1 MIDWHH
7 KIDDKEFENLICDLF
22 NADRKTVSFK
32 TYGRSGQKQY
42 GVDVFSE
49 EYATLI
55 QCKYKEN
62 IDDSKLKETLK
73 KEIKDELNK
82 TFDEKAVW
90 YNELGKFKHFIL
102 VSTFHHDTELQNYTL
117 NLKDDNGNKYPVT
130 ISYLGRE
137 EIVKLICKH
146 EDVMIKYFRNVFE
159 QLLPHHKNLNTV
171 PKFDYINVI
180 GRTQEIK
187 KIQTNLID
195 KSLLLSTGIGGIGKT
210 TIALALVNNTF
221 YTDTYDKIAWVTVKQ
236 DFIQDFVSQLNDL
249 FTPNF
254 DYSQNYTNAFYL
266 LVKLL
271 RKKKIDDKNNLL
283 IIDNWNNHKEIQ
295 YYSQK
300 LIDSQWKI
308 LITSRANFDFNN
320 FIEIEHLSQGEAI
333 SLFKCYYPDIDNE
346 NALIE
351 LLSTIEYHTLL
362 IELISKVGYKRGK
375 TISELH
381 KIIKEKSFAASELQ
395 RNIPIG
401 LHSEFANK
409 GKEARILEYMKSIF
423 ELDILSE
430 YEQKILMYLA
440 ILPPQTELQTLKEL
454 FSIEND
460 NEIEFEED
468 LDELHKKGWINIK
481 TSNIYQHSIIQKVIL
496 EKLKPTSEKT
506 IIVIVNLWK
515 MMKCSDTEN
524 TYSKTKYLPYA
535 ESVLSKI
542 DDNHLDLGVIARRC
556 SIIYDDIRKPDKAV
570 IYGKRLVEIEEANVD
585 DYKYGL
591 MTAYKNLSS
600 FYSSLNDNENFLTY
614 NEKYINTAKEYLE
627 FQKEEESKF
636 GVKLYKELDEADIF
650 EGIAAYYSSKN
661 EYKKELNFQLK
672 SLEIRLQNIGDK
684 MNNLIILYGNIA
696 STYEQLGKNN
706 EAEKYHKQAVD
717 YATQYLPSNHRYSI
731 TTHNNYSVILGKLGE
746 WENSLKH
753 AKQAFQENKSNFED
767 ITHPTFGELSFNV
780 ALAQLMLGKKRLAKE
795 NIENTIKCW
804 EKLPNEHP
812 NMLDAKKF
820 YQDMVNSLPTSIS
833 SPKIGRN
840 KPCPCG
846 SGLKYKKCCEK

>member
-1 MIDWHH
+1 MIYWHH
-7 KIDDKEFENLICDLF
+7 KIDNKEFENLICDLF
-22 NADRKTVSFK
+22 NADRKTVSFE
-32 TYGRSGQKQY
+32 TYGRSGQRQY

-62 IDDSKLKETLK
+62 LDKSKLKETLK
-73 KEIKDELNK
+73 EEIKEELKK
-82 TFDEKAVW
+82 TFDKKAVW
-90 YNELGKFKHFIL
+90 YNEIGKFNHFIFA
-102 VSTFHHDTELQNYTL
+102 STFYHDTELQNFAL

-137 EIVKLICKH
+137 EIIKLICKH

-159 QLLPHHKNLNTV
+159 QLLPQQKNLNTV
-171 PKFDYINVI
+171 PKYDYINLI
-180 GRTQEIK
+180 GRTQEINT
-187 KIQTNLID
+187 IHNNLID

-210 TIALALVNNTF
+210 TIALALVNNAF
-221 YTDTYDKIAWVTVKQ
+221 YTDAYDKIAWVTVKQ
-236 DFIQDFVSQLNDL
+236 DFIQDFVSQLSGL
-249 FTPNF
+249 FAPNF
-254 DYSQNYTNAFYL
+254 DYSQDYTNAFSL
-266 LVKLL
+266 LIKLL
-271 RKKKIDDKNNLL
+271 GKKKIGLKNNLL
-283 IIDNWNNHKEIQ
+283 IIDNWNNHSEIQ
-295 YYSQK
+295 LNYQK

-320 FIEIEHLSQGEAI
+320 YIEIEHLSQSEAI

-351 LLSTIEYHTLL
+351 LLDTIEYHTLL

-375 TISELH
+375 SISELL

-395 RNIPIG
+395 RNIAIG

-409 GKEARILEYMKSIF
+409 GKDARILEYMKSIF
-423 ELDILSE
+423 ELEILSK
-430 YEQKILMYLA
+430 YERRILMYLA

-460 NEIEFEED
+460 DELEFEED

-481 TSNIYQHSIIQKVIL
+481 ASNVYQHSIIQKVIL
-496 EKLKPTSEKT
+496 EKLKPTSKKT
-506 IIVIVNLWK
+506 IVVIVNLWK
-515 MMKCSDTEN
+515 MMQWSDTEN

-556 SIIYDDIRKPDKAV
+556 SIIYNDIRKPDKAI
-570 IYGKRLVEIEEANVD
+570 IYGKRLVEIEEANAD

-591 MTAYKNLSS
+591 MTAYKNLSL
-600 FYSSLNDNENFLTY
+600 FYSDLNDDENFLTY
-614 NEKYINTAKEYLE
+614 NDKYINTAKEYLE

-636 GVKLYKELDEADIF
+636 GLKLYKELDEADIF
-650 EGIAAYYSSKN
+650 EGIAAYYSSKS
-661 EYKKELNFQLK
+661 EYKKELNFLLK
-672 SLEIRLQNIGDK
+672 SLAIRRQNIGDE
-684 MNNLIILYGNIA
+684 MNSLILLYGNIA
-696 STYEQLGKNN
+696 STYEQLEKNE
-706 EAEKYHKQAVD
+706 EAEKCHKQAVD
-717 YATQYLPSNHRYSI
+717 YVTQYLPSNHRYSI
-731 TTHNNYSVILGKLGE
+731 TVHNNYSVILGKLGK
-746 WENSLKH
+746 WENSLNY
-753 AKQAFQENKSNFED
+753 AKQAFQDNQSNFED

-780 ALAQLMLGKKRLAKE
+780 ALAHLMLGKKQLAKE

-812 NMLDAKKF
+812 NMEDAKTF
-820 YQDMVNSLPTSIS
+820 YQDMINRLPSTSSLS
-833 SPKIGRN
+833 KIGRN
-840 KPCPCG
+840 ELCPCG
-846 SGLKYKKCCEK
+846 SRLKYKKCCGK